1 MDKLHSLIWL
11 VSSIQWKFTTAI
23 LQSQLPSGK
32 RLRNELEN
40 HQCSWVNPLFLW
52 PCSSS
57 QTLSLPEGKGWPS
70 RYGPMAISSMA
81 HVGDPG
87 TGWTDGKRHFWIA
100 AMKDQFI
107 HMKNAINTYI
117 YINTIHNFHSSLS
130 SFKICQN
137 QSAMSWSLVKHIKL
151 RGAAAP
157 QRSAACYPWGP
168 NR

>member
-1 MDKLHSLIWL
+1 MNQSNCVGIWDIYASASCIPMVCERMDAPMLHSNWIASMKWCAMDKLHSLIWL

-117 YINTIHNFHSSLS
+117 YI
-130 SFKICQN
+130 
-137 QSAMSWSLVKHIKL
+137 
-151 RGAAAP
+151 
-157 QRSAACYPWGP
+157 
-168 NR
+168 